1 MDFKTLLETKK
12 QNLATSTVKA
22 YISGWNAI
30 RKMFKIPAD
39 DLSVDFLKNV
49 ESVIDT
55 IRTESNDNIN
65 TLKFK
70 IAVVLEV
77 LKLTDEVRVEG
88 GSSPF
93 YKTEIAKYKEYM
105 DMLRAKV
112 DKINEEHLKTPK
124 QAEKWVSDDEK
135 DIILEYLKHNLSA
148 KKIIT
153 PEQLLNYRNYVLY
166 VLQTELGT
174 RNDLAYSI
182 IMPRPT
188 TEKKVGL
195 LPTTE
200 NYILLNKKDKSIQYV
215 MNVYK
220 TAKTHG
226 QIVTTIKNEL
236 YPVLDKY
243 MKGLKIYVSDVEGV
257 VGGVPLFL
265 NEDCKTR
272 MTANRLGVVFAG
284 LGQLA
289 GLDKKL
295 STTVLRHQKASA
307 NFEAMKKI
315 AADAKTMAHSIA
327 THANYMVE

>member
-30 RKMFKIPAD
+30 RKMFKIPAG

-55 IRTESNDNIN
+55 IRVESNDNIN

-77 LKLTDEVRVEG
+77 LKLTDETL
-88 GSSPF
+88 

-124 QAEKWVSDDEK
+124 QAEKWVSEEEK
-135 DIILEYLKHNLSA
+135 DIILEYLKSNLSA

-166 VLQTELGT
+166 VLQNELGT

-188 TEKKVGL
+188 TEKKVKL

-215 MNVYK
+215 MNIYK

-226 QIVTTIKNEL
+226 QIVTTINSEL

-315 AADAKTMAHSIA
+315 AADAKTMGH
-327 THANYMVE
+327 TVGQHLNYMVE

>member
-30 RKMFKIPAD
+30 RKMFKIPAG

-55 IRTESNDNIN
+55 IRVESNDNIN

-77 LKLTDEVRVEG
+77 LKLTDDTLYRG
-88 GSSPF
+88 
-93 YKTEIAKYKEYM
+93 EIAKYKEYM

-124 QAEKWVSDDEK
+124 QAEKWVSEEEK
-135 DIILEYLKHNLSA
+135 DIILEYLKSNLSA

-166 VLQTELGT
+166 VLQNELGT

-188 TEKKVGL
+188 TEKKVKL

-200 NYILLNKKDKSIQYV
+200 NYILLNKKDKSIQYI
-215 MNVYK
+215 MNIYK

-226 QIVTTIKNEL
+226 QIVTTINSEL

-315 AADAKTMAHSIA
+315 AADAKTMGH
-327 THANYMVE
+327 TVGQHLNYMVE

>member
-30 RKMFKIPAD
+30 RKMFKIPAG

-55 IRTESNDNIN
+55 IRVESNDNIN

-77 LKLTDEVRVEG
+77 LKLTDDTLYRG
-88 GSSPF
+88 
-93 YKTEIAKYKEYM
+93 EIAKYKEYM

-124 QAEKWVSDDEK
+124 QAEKWVSEEEK
-135 DIILEYLKHNLSA
+135 DIILEYLKSNLSA

-166 VLQTELGT
+166 VLQNELGT

-200 NYILLNKKDKSIQYV
+200 NYILLNKKDKSIQYI
-215 MNVYK
+215 MNIYK

-226 QIVTTIKNEL
+226 QIVTTINSEL

-243 MKGLKIYVSDVEGV
+243 MKGLKIYVSDAEGV

-315 AADAKTMAHSIA
+315 AADAKTMGH
-327 THANYMVE
+327 TVGQHLNYMVE

>member
-30 RKMFKIPAD
+30 RKMFKIPAG

-55 IRTESNDNIN
+55 IRVESNDNIN

-77 LKLTDEVRVEG
+77 LKLTDDTLYRG
-88 GSSPF
+88 
-93 YKTEIAKYKEYM
+93 EIAKYKEYM

-124 QAEKWVSDDEK
+124 QAEKWVSEEEK
-135 DIILEYLKHNLSA
+135 DIILEYLKSNLSA

-166 VLQTELGT
+166 VLQNELGT

-215 MNVYK
+215 MNIYK

-226 QIVTTIKNEL
+226 QIVTTINSEL

-315 AADAKTMAHSIA
+315 AADAKTMGH
-327 THANYMVE
+327 TVGQHLNYMVE

>member
-1 MDFKTLLETKK
+1 MDFATLLATKK
-12 QNLATSTVKA
+12 QNLATSTIKS

-39 DLSVDFLKNV
+39 DISVEFLKNV

-55 IRTESNDNIN
+55 IRIESNDNIN

-77 LKLTDEVRVEG
+77 LKLTDETL
-88 GSSPF
+88 
-93 YKTEIAKYKEYM
+93 YKGEISKYKEYM

-124 QAEKWVSDDEK
+124 QAEKWVSEEEK
-135 DIILEYLKHNLSA
+135 DIILQHLKSNLSA

-182 IMPRPT
+182 IMHRPT
-188 TEKKVGL
+188 TEKKVKL
-195 LPTTE
+195 LPTSE

-226 QIVTTIKNEL
+226 QINTTLNNEL

-243 MKGLKIYVSDVEGV
+243 MKGLKIYNEDGW
-257 VGGVPLFL
+257 LFL

-289 GLDKKL
+289 GLEKKL
-295 STTVLRHQKASA
+295 STTVFRHQKASA

-315 AADAKTMAHSIA
+315 TADAKTMGH
-327 THANYMVE
+327 TVEQHLNYMVE